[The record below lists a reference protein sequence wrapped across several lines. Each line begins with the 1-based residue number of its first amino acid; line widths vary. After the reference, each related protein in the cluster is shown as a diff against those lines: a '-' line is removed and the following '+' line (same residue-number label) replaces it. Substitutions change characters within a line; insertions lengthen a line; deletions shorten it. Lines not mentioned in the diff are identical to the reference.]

1 MEMADPSQY
10 LAARRSTSVIC
21 PKGVA
26 MGVMLTLDGP
36 RLARGRRRGQ
46 HTRSAEEQA
55 CVDAFA
61 AFLHDPPGAGR
72 TLSRLGAAVLADRL
86 LPAARALADAVDL
99 VLADQ
104 PAGPRPAG
112 PARPCAGAVVAVN
125 FTVSPACLLGLC
137 RDGAGGCDSP
147 ECEHDCHSAGQTGH
161 CARR

>member
-1 MEMADPSQY
+1 
-10 LAARRSTSVIC
+10 
-21 PKGVA
+21 

-36 RLARGRRRGQ
+36 RQARGRRRGQ

-72 TLSRLGAAVLADRL
+72 ALSRLGTTVLADRL

-99 VLADQ
+99 VLADAPGVGQ
-104 PAGPRPAG
+104 PGPG
-112 PARPCAGAVVAVN
+112 SGGKTSPARPGATVAVN

-137 RDGAGGCDSP
+137 RDGTGGCDSP
-147 ECEHDCHSAGQTGH
+147 ACEHDCHAAGHAAGQTGH
-161 CARR
+161 GARR